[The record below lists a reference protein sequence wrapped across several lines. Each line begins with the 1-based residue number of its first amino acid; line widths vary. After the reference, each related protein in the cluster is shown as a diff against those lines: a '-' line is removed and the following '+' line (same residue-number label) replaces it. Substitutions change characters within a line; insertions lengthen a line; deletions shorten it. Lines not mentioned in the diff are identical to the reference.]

1 MDMNT
6 VFELHRRGL
15 ITDEVLAECLNE
27 KYGQKNVEK
36 TWEEKREE
44 LIEKNREQAEANRQ
58 KISEYEKKYR
68 DEYYQKERDK
78 EISEIETFLKKITNA
93 NGTRAYSD
101 ESIADMSYV
110 ELLNLYEGITSK
122 LTEEEIEN
130 INSKGI
136 IEEQKENVGLEE
148 LLNESVEKREDS
160 LAKKKFIEE
169 KREEEIKEFKEYLK
183 TVLNEDGERKYSDSK
198 LDEMSYVEL
207 SLIVEE
213 EKKLQTTK
221 TTSTEELDK
230 EEQKES
236 DSKESELVQPDI
248 DEINLKNIEKNA
260 TTPETDQ
267 KILENYTPTPERA
280 EKLKKGKNTVKSIF
294 LKGMI
299 IVGTMLA
306 FGPVL
311 GPLGIASYNVLAHK
325 IKNGTFNPTGVHGQY
340 LKHNIE
346 NIMNIGT
353 KDKGGKVR

>member
-136 IEEQKENVGLEE
+136 IEEQK
-148 LLNESVEKREDS
+148 D
-160 LAKKKFIEE
+160 FQI
-169 KREEEIKEFKEYLK
+169 
-183 TVLNEDGERKYSDSK
+183 
-198 LDEMSYVEL
+198 
-207 SLIVEE
+207 
-213 EKKLQTTK
+213 
-221 TTSTEELDK
+221 
-230 EEQKES
+230 QKH
-236 DSKESELVQPDI
+236 Q
-248 DEINLKNIEKNA
+248 KNRMTYA
-260 TTPETDQ
+260 
-267 KILENYTPTPERA
+267 
-280 EKLKKGKNTVKSIF
+280 V
-294 LKGMI
+294 
-299 IVGTMLA
+299 
-306 FGPVL
+306 
-311 GPLGIASYNVLAHK
+311 
-325 IKNGTFNPTGVHGQY
+325 
-340 LKHNIE
+340 
-346 NIMNIGT
+346 
-353 KDKGGKVR
+353 

>member
-148 LLNESVEKREDS
+148 LLNESIEKREDS

-198 LDEMSYVEL
+198 LDEMSYVG
-207 SLIVEE
+207 
-213 EKKLQTTK
+213 
-221 TTSTEELDK
+221 
-230 EEQKES
+230 
-236 DSKESELVQPDI
+236 
-248 DEINLKNIEKNA
+248 
-260 TTPETDQ
+260 
-267 KILENYTPTPERA
+267 ILR
-280 EKLKKGKNTVKSIF
+280 
-294 LKGMI
+294 
-299 IVGTMLA
+299 
-306 FGPVL
+306 
-311 GPLGIASYNVLAHK
+311 
-325 IKNGTFNPTGVHGQY
+325 
-340 LKHNIE
+340 
-346 NIMNIGT
+346 
-353 KDKGGKVR
+353 

>member
-207 SLIVEE
+207 SLLVEE

-221 TTSTEELDK
+221 TTTTEELDK
-230 EEQKES
+230 EEQKKKFIEEKRYQREQRKRLVQK
-236 DSKESELVQPDI
+236 KESVYSQAIEILYSNSNLFSKIARGQAMEEWEYKDKIYSLAPSLRLYGSSKVFSAFINTSDI
-248 DEINLKNIEKNA
+248 LRNNFKSTEEQANALKDFTNL
-260 TTPETDQ
+260 
-267 KILENYTPTPERA
+267 
-280 EKLKKGKNTVKSIF
+280 LKSE
-294 LKGMI
+294 
-299 IVGTMLA
+299 
-306 FGPVL
+306 
-311 GPLGIASYNVLAHK
+311 LGI
-325 IKNGTFNPTGVHGQY
+325 PT
-340 LKHNIE
+340 
-346 NIMNIGT
+346 
-353 KDKGGKVR
+353 D